1 MKEHLQRIRAA
12 VGRGAS
18 RTASALAAQVPDA
31 LMAAGI
37 GAISYG
43 SWLVYVPA
51 GIIVGGVL
59 VLVMG
64 VLAARKPADKA
75 E

>member
-12 VGRGAS
+12 VGRLAS
-18 RTASALAAQVPDA
+18 RATAAIVAQVPDA

-37 GAISYG
+37 GGISYG

-51 GIIVGGVL
+51 GFIVGGAL
-59 VLVMG
+59 VLAMG
-64 VLAARKPADKA
+64 VLAARKQKA
-75 E
+75 A